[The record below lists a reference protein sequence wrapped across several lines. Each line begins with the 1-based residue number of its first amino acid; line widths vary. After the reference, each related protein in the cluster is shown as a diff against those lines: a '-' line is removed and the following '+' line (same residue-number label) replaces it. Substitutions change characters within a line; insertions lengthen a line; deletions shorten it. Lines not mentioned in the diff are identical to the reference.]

1 MNKKLIQFLIG
12 NIIAIFFLT
21 LISIPV
27 SAADLPRMSRELL
40 HATVR
45 IEAQS
50 TNGLCVGTGFF
61 YIFRTTN
68 GNIPV
73 IVTCSHVINGASAG
87 VIYFASAGDEP
98 FQRKVA
104 QEPIAFQNFES
115 LWLKHPDGKTDLA
128 VMPIAPYMKQLAD
141 KGVNLDFIP
150 FDDSLLPSE
159 SELKDSSIF
168 VSIKMIGYPIGIWD
182 AHNNLPVVRTGMT
195 ATDLSVDYNGE
206 PEFLVDTAVFPG
218 SSGSPILYADEGT
231 PAFMGGAY
239 MQTPGKLLLLG
250 IVAQEF
256 QFPAVGGVQ
265 VVNVPTA
272 FDLKATTM
280 IPANLAI
287 VIKSSKLREFEPV
300 LKAMAN
306 TQKIS
311 PQK

>member
-1 MNKKLIQFLIG
+1 MRNLIRFFTG
-12 NIIAIFFLT
+12 NIFVIVFLA
-21 LISIPV
+21 LISISV
-27 SAADLPRMSRELL
+27 SAADIPRLSRELL

-50 TNGLCVGTGFF
+50 TNGKCVGTGFF
-61 YIFRTTN
+61 YSFKTTN
-68 GNIPV
+68 GDIPV
-73 IVTCSHVINGASAG
+73 IVTCSHVINGAKTG
-87 VIYFASAGDEP
+87 VIYFASAGNEP

-104 QEPIAFQNFES
+104 QEPLVFQNFES

-128 VMPIAPYMKQLAD
+128 VMPIAPYMRQLAD

-231 PAFMGGAY
+231 PAFIGGAY
-239 MQTPGKLLLLG
+239 IQTPSKLLLLG

-256 QFPAVGGVQ
+256 QFPATGGVQ

-287 VIKSSKLREFEPV
+287 VIKSSKLREFEPE
-300 LKAMAN
+300 LEAIIES
-306 TQKIS
+306 QKNS